1 MTSELEMLAL
11 VWVTR
16 HFPCYLHG
24 RKFLA
29 KKDHAA
35 MKYIQKFFD
44 QNSLLLRW
52 SIRLSQLD
60 FVVEHKPGSKM
71 GHVDALS
78 RHVGS
83 VTQDNA
89 LNKENVLREQ
99 EKDAFC
105 IKQAPG
111 LIAVSE
117 SSL

>member
-83 VTQDNA
+83 VTHDNA
-89 LNKENVLREQ
+89 LNKKMYLESKRRMLSASNRLL
-99 EKDAFC
+99 
-105 IKQAPG
+105 G